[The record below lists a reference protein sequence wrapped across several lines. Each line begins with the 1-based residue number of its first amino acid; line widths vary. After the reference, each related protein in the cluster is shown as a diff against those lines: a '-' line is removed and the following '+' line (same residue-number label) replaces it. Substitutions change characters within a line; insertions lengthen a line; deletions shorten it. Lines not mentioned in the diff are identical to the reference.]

1 MALRVLELDL
11 AFEPPL
17 LQSLLDFVLA
27 AKLPALAALIDSL
40 LPKADAE
47 EKRIRSNKKALKQE
61 LLRYGTSKRLWY
73 FARLELAPV
82 HLNLTFRAHNNW
94 GETVS
99 LPIPNL
105 VAAPLTLSAFER
117 EHLLGIDAEL
127 AAAISNHY
135 KVAALKQV
143 HKLVMA
149 AIRAHVP
156 SGVRAWQARRG
167 GERER

>member
-73 FARLELAPV
+73 TCGTSRLVVVVV
-82 HLNLTFRAHNNW
+82 H
-94 GETVS
+94 
-99 LPIPNL
+99 
-105 VAAPLTLSAFER
+105 
-117 EHLLGIDAEL
+117 
-127 AAAISNHY
+127 
-135 KVAALKQV
+135 V
-143 HKLVMA
+143 HT
-149 AIRAHVP
+149 P
-156 SGVRAWQARRG
+156 SPP
-167 GERER
+167 